1 MAIFVDSGITQHCLF
16 CNGEKNHIT
25 TYVSAY
31 TKFQDV
37 AYTVDAVVL
46 YVSVAVEL

>member
-1 MAIFVDSGITQHCLF
+1 MVSHSVVYFET
-16 CNGEKNHIT
+16 GEGESCYF
-25 TYVSAY
+25 TYVSDY
-31 TKFQDV
+31 TKLQDV